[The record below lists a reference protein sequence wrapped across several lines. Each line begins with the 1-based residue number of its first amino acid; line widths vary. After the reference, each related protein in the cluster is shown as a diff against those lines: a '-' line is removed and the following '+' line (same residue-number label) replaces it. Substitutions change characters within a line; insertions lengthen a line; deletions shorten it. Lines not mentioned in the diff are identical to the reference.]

1 MLKAGFSIL
10 PISTLLHFENMQIN
24 SRRKIYS
31 EHTVVS
37 PFFFFRLW
45 HVDQAELIQLSWES
59 CSFVL
64 VWFFRTR
71 HCKERIATPKKYGSY
86 ISSLWR
92 RGNARNFSFIIFF
105 CGNFTP
111 TRLILN
117 FITDAAPQLLKNL
130 SFCLYGR
137 EAEASHLGQMPNGC
151 SLVFRKP

>member
-1 MLKAGFSIL
+1 MLKAGFSIW
-10 PISTLLHFENMQIN
+10 PISTLLHSVNMQTN
-24 SRRKIYS
+24 SRGKIYS
-31 EHTVVS
+31 EHTVLS
-37 PFFFFRLW
+37 PFFFHLL

-59 CSFVL
+59 CNFVL
-64 VWFFRTR
+64 LWFF
-71 HCKERIATPKKYGSY
+71 ELGIAMNELLPPKKFGAY

-92 RGNARNFSFIIFF
+92 RANARNLSFIIFF

-130 SFCLYGR
+130 SFCLYGIV
-137 EAEASHLGQMPNGC
+137 EAEALHLGQMPNGC